1 MLNSY
6 IDDKTAIGA
15 LTEDFE
21 NYLRL
26 CRLLMRIYNTA
37 STAAFRALYL
47 DFLRAPGDCIVPRS
61 GLSLATLPRSTAKLI
76 ENNEFHSSYYDISGC
91 FFDSLRQFSCTEILP
106 FPPEQDPALHT
117 AMLGVAD
124 ISLTEA
130 QHAAHLQHVLSLLE
144 TGKNYEL
151 VLSDG
156 IVPHTAILA
165 KQNVGVLMVNT
176 KPPYCAFAFDEQNM
190 VEAFWDYLS
199 NIQKNRRAGRG
210 RSKLCAQKPD
220 MQRGTFMIRTLSIQK
235 KIILWFAAAL
245 ALIVFL
251 MSAMTLAI
259 ANSVLDE
266 NIRER
271 LAQIVSENAKQID
284 YYENLNDEDIR
295 YGDQFL
301 AYQDGWL
308 GIDDDFCN
316 IYEGIYTALYDA
328 DGNLLYG
335 SAPIRLAFS
344 AKEDSSEAVTKVK
357 HDGTSYYVCVKS
369 LNLAGTDGLTL
380 RGIVSQNESINVLY
394 HIVRLSLWLLPLLAA
409 FALLGGYA
417 ITRRSFLPVEQI
429 ARDAE
434 LIGQSGDLSKRLD
447 IGPGDDEIHM
457 LADSFNVMF
466 ARLERNF
473 ESERQFTSDASHELR
488 TPTAVILAQAEYAL
502 ELADSIEE
510 YRESMEVVQRQA
522 NRMRGIIDQLLM
534 FSRLE
539 QGTQRPE
546 LTATDL
552 SELTRELCEEQRLLA
567 VNGITLTA
575 EIEADIRVTTDRGLF
590 CRALTNLISNAYRY
604 GRPNGHIWVSL
615 RRDGQQ
621 IRLSVKDDGIGI
633 APQNLTR
640 IWNRFYQENPT
651 RGEDGEDGARGLG
664 LGLSMV
670 KEIAALLGLR
680 LTVHS
685 EAGKGSEF
693 ILTF

>member
-1 MLNSY
+1 M
-6 IDDKTAIGA
+6 
-15 LTEDFE
+15 
-21 NYLRL
+21 
-26 CRLLMRIYNTA
+26 
-37 STAAFRALYL
+37 
-47 DFLRAPGDCIVPRS
+47 
-61 GLSLATLPRSTAKLI
+61 
-76 ENNEFHSSYYDISGC
+76 
-91 FFDSLRQFSCTEILP
+91 
-106 FPPEQDPALHT
+106 
-117 AMLGVAD
+117 
-124 ISLTEA
+124 
-130 QHAAHLQHVLSLLE
+130 
-144 TGKNYEL
+144 
-151 VLSDG
+151 
-156 IVPHTAILA
+156 
-165 KQNVGVLMVNT
+165 
-176 KPPYCAFAFDEQNM
+176 
-190 VEAFWDYLS
+190 
-199 NIQKNRRAGRG
+199 
-210 RSKLCAQKPD
+210 
-220 MQRGTFMIRTLSIQK
+220 
-235 KIILWFAAAL
+235 
-245 ALIVFL
+245 
-251 MSAMTLAI
+251 
-259 ANSVLDE
+259 
-266 NIRER
+266 
-271 LAQIVSENAKQID
+271 
-284 YYENLNDEDIR
+284 
-295 YGDQFL
+295 
-301 AYQDGWL
+301 
-308 GIDDDFCN
+308 
-316 IYEGIYTALYDA
+316 
-328 DGNLLYG
+328 
-335 SAPIRLAFS
+335 
-344 AKEDSSEAVTKVK
+344 
-357 HDGTSYYVCVKS
+357 
-369 LNLAGTDGLTL
+369 
-380 RGIVSQNESINVLY
+380 LY

-539 QGTQRPE
+539 QGPQRPE

-633 APQNLTR
+633 ASQNLTR